1 MFISAKLRHHFFVEW
16 QVVPTAAVDDQSM
29 LGAQFTGYDIH
40 EPDIAA
46 VGVEQQKLFDP
57 SARNACTQVAP
68 LRNHGLRRQR
78 ERASKRDVF
87 GAQSH
92 GLGRQD
98 QHGVLFV

>member
-1 MFISAKLRHHFFVEW
+1 MDAKAVFIGAKLRHHFFVEW

-29 LGAQFTGYDIH
+29 LGAQFTRHDIH

-68 LRNHGLRRQR
+68 LRNHGLRR
-78 ERASKRDVF
+78 
-87 GAQSH
+87 
-92 GLGRQD
+92 
-98 QHGVLFV
+98 